1 MSEALVGLTCVA
13 NTSVVN
19 LDADLV
25 GSGRE
30 DLDVLNAEGLAGSP
44 GDGGLA
50 GDGLLKRTRRL

>member
-1 MSEALVGLTCVA
+1 VA